1 MDQDDYIEPYY
12 DEDAPDFVEDGDRF
26 DRPVP
31 NKRVTKIVRSVAAVL
46 VSAMLFAA
54 GTPISWV
61 SVLTA
66 FLMFMIWIDI
76 RSRDH
81 DDTI

>member
-1 MDQDDYIEPYY
+1 MDPDEEFQPHIEEG
-12 DEDAPDFVEDGDRF
+12 DPDFVEDGDRF

-31 NKRVTKIVRSVAAVL
+31 DRRVTKIVRSVAAVL

-54 GTPISWV
+54 GTPLSWV
-61 SVLTA
+61 TVLTTI
-66 FLMFMIWIDI
+66 LMIMIWLDI
-76 RSRDH
+76 WSRNH